1 MSKRSTVLTAAL
13 ASILVLSGCAAPGT
27 DLLPVVVDN
36 PDDDL
41 KPVEVG
47 NPDDDLL
54 PVKVGDPADDLL
66 PVESKNKQGKDCLPG
81 TWLLSNAS
89 WKALIDANAG
99 AQGVT
104 VEVPTGSVLLTFS
117 DTATYSVEYAGWD
130 IRMKAEDGTIQMHR
144 QGKDSGSYSA
154 TASRV
159 TLTESATGSSVT
171 GSIQTSQGTI
181 PLPAGMASQSSFVQ
195 SFSYTCKASALT
207 ATVPEGTL
215 ALSRN

>member
-1 MSKRSTVLTAAL
+1 MSKRSVLTAAL
-13 ASILVLSGCAAPGT
+13 ASILLLSGCAAPGT

-66 PVESKNKQGKDCLPG
+66 PVESKNKEGKDCLPG

-89 WKALIDANAG
+89 WKALIDANAAG
-99 AQGVT
+99 QGVT
-104 VEVPTGSVLLTFS
+104 VKVPTGSVLLTFS
-117 DTATYSVEYAGWD
+117 DSATYSVEYVGWN
-130 IRMKAEDGTIQMHR
+130 IRMEAEDGTIQMRR
-144 QGKDSGSYSA
+144 QGKDAGSYSA
-154 TASRV
+154 TTSRV
-159 TLTESATGSSVT
+159 TMTESASGSAVT

-181 PLPAGMASQSSFVQ
+181 PLPAGVASQSSFVQ